1 MTRNTTSTFS
11 LPDRDGLEARFG
23 VRVAS
28 MLGERAQSTAPDISE
43 RLRFAREQALSRAQA
58 ARRQVQAATAPVV
71 VSRGR
76 SAALASP
83 LGWWF
88 KLGSAAPLALLVLGL
103 AEHRPRARQGAD
115 RRRGR
120 GGRRPAVGRPA
131 AGRVYGSGLRGVPQD
146 HPRVRDE
153 SWRVPGI
160 PA

>member
-28 MLGERAQSTAPDISE
+28 MLGERAQATPPDITE

-103 AEHRPRARQGAD
+103 AGIAHVHDKAQIA
-115 RRRGR
+115 
-120 GGRRPAVGRPA
+120 AVAEVDA
-131 AGRVYGSGLRGVPQD
+131 ALLSDDLPPDAYTD
-146 HPRVRDE
+146 
-153 SWRVPGI
+153 PGF
-160 PA
+160 AEYLKTTRE

>member
-1 MTRNTTSTFS
+1 MTNNTKSIFS
-11 LPDRDGLEARFG
+11 PVPHRDGLEARFG

-28 MLGERAQSTAPDISE
+28 MLSERAQSTPPDISE

-103 AEHRPRARQGAD
+103 AGIAHVHDKAQIA
-115 RRRGR
+115 
-120 GGRRPAVGRPA
+120 AVAEVDA
-131 AGRVYGSGLRGVPQD
+131 ALLSDDLPPDAYTD
-146 HPRVRDE
+146 
-153 SWRVPGI
+153 PGF
-160 PA
+160 AEYLKTTRE

>member
-1 MTRNTTSTFS
+1 MTKNTKSTFS

-43 RLRFAREQALSRAQA
+43 RLRFAREQALVRAQA
-58 ARRQVQAATAPVV
+58 ARRQEQLATAPVI

-88 KLGSAAPLALLVLGL
+88 KLGSAMPLALLVLGL
-103 AEHRPRARQGAD
+103 AGIAHVHDRAQIA
-115 RRRGR
+115 
-120 GGRRPAVGRPA
+120 AVAEVDA
-131 AGRVYGSGLRGVPQD
+131 ALLSDDLPPDAYTD
-146 HPRVRDE
+146 
-153 SWRVPGI
+153 PGF
-160 PA
+160 AEYLKTTRE

>member
-1 MTRNTTSTFS
+1 MTKNTKTTYS

-103 AEHRPRARQGAD
+103 AGIAHVHDKAQIA
-115 RRRGR
+115 
-120 GGRRPAVGRPA
+120 AVAEVDA
-131 AGRVYGSGLRGVPQD
+131 ALLSDDLPPDAYTD
-146 HPRVRDE
+146 
-153 SWRVPGI
+153 PGF
-160 PA
+160 AEYLKTTRE

>member
-1 MTRNTTSTFS
+1 MTRNTKSTYS

-88 KLGSAAPLALLVLGL
+88 KLGSAMPLALLVLGL
-103 AEHRPRARQGAD
+103 AGIAHVHDKAQIA
-115 RRRGR
+115 
-120 GGRRPAVGRPA
+120 AVAEVDA
-131 AGRVYGSGLRGVPQD
+131 ALLSDDLPPDAYTD
-146 HPRVRDE
+146 
-153 SWRVPGI
+153 PGF
-160 PA
+160 AEYLKTTRE